1 MVQHSTPVS
10 TNLENNMIDSLT
22 STYMLPL
29 TPPQNLPH
37 LSLCSVKG
45 GTMMDSGGPA
55 GVHCSGHY
63 IMPPG
68 PVPTIDYGPSLT
80 TATNL
85 GMWDTPQIVPANQVT
100 NEKKVRE
107 TIACFFIINNLPKF
121 KIC

>member
-10 TNLENNMIDSLT
+10 TNLENNLIDSLT

-45 GTMMDSGGPA
+45 GTMMDNAGPP

-68 PVPTIDYGPSLT
+68 SVPTVDYGSSLT

-107 TIACFFIINNLPKF
+107 KIACFLIINNLS
-121 KIC
+121 I

>member
-1 MVQHSTPVS
+1 MQHSTPVPA
-10 TNLENNMIDSLT
+10 NLENNLIDSLT

-37 LSLCSVKG
+37 LNLCSVKG
-45 GTMMDSGGPA
+45 GTMMDSGGPP

-68 PVPTIDYGPSLT
+68 PIPTVDYGPSLT

-85 GMWDTPQIVPANQVT
+85 GMWDTPQIVPTNQVT
-100 NEKKVRE
+100 TNDKKVRKLL
-107 TIACFFIINNLPKF
+107 AFFNQ
-121 KIC
+121 